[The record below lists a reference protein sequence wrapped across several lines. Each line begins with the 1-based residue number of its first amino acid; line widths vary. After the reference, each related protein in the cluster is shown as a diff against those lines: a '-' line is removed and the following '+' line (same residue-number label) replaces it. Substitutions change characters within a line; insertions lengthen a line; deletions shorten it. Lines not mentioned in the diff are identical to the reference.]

1 MWAILDGAKLAS
13 HGAQMMCVVAAV
25 YAALI
30 EVTSVIY
37 VSGF

>member
-1 MWAILDGAKLAS
+1 MWAILDGVKQAS
-13 HGAQMMCVVAAV
+13 LGAQMMWVVAALFS
-25 YAALI
+25 ALI